1 MANSFVLLADLK
13 TGHCSSPLRYDFSD
27 HHETGVITAEL
38 CPSMI
43 QCRCQQK
50 ILNVRFSRPV
60 LESGDRDR
68 LWEFRLLASV
78 ERKKRDD
85 GVDGGICKEAIPG
98 AAGETKGF

>member
-1 MANSFVLLADLK
+1 MPEHDPVPLPTEDLE
-13 TGHCSSPLRYDFSD
+13 R
-27 HHETGVITAEL
+27 
-38 CPSMI
+38 
-43 QCRCQQK
+43 Q
-50 ILNVRFSRPV
+50 PV